1 MVLGVEFTSDALVLV
16 NDDNTIRQC
25 LGFLNSGGI
34 VDLYVDHKNNYEFS
48 EKSNEVGEVNENIND
63 LVEIDAGNTLD
74 VEDVTVVD
82 DLGLTKGLG
91 VEDTGG
97 TEDTGRLED
106 TRGVVDIGDAIDTG
120 GTKDTGESVA
130 INLGFEIE
138 DLGYDANIYDEV
150 EETSDE
156 LRKTR
161 QKRVSDYSE
170 DEENNDVESQA
181 HAFVENDTIV
191 EEGLHEDNGKL
202 EGNESDY
209 LCSDDP
215 GTSKRDVL
223 DNNLTEAFNI

>member
-1 MVLGVEFTSDALVLV
+1 MLLLMMKEQLQNCEDDFIV
-16 NDDNTIRQC
+16 NIEVP
-25 LGFLNSGGI
+25 F
-34 VDLYVDHKNNYEFS
+34 DLDK
-48 EKSNEVGEVNENIND
+48 
-63 LVEIDAGNTLD
+63 
-74 VEDVTVVD
+74 
-82 DLGLTKGLG
+82 
-91 VEDTGG
+91 
-97 TEDTGRLED
+97 
-106 TRGVVDIGDAIDTG
+106 
-120 GTKDTGESVA
+120 
-130 INLGFEIE
+130 
-138 DLGYDANIYDEV
+138 EV